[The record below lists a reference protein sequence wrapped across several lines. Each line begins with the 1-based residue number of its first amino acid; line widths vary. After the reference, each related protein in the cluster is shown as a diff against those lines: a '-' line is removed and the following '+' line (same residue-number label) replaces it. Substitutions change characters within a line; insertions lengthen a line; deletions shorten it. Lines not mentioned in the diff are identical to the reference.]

1 MHWHHAFVCIRTSHD
16 IGCEC
21 MVLVDSRFSVDHGK
35 SAPCLVFD
43 KLSWGH
49 GKIDIGW
56 YQWWAR

>member
-21 MVLVDSRFSVDHGK
+21 MVGVDSRFSVDHGK

-56 YQWWAR
+56 C